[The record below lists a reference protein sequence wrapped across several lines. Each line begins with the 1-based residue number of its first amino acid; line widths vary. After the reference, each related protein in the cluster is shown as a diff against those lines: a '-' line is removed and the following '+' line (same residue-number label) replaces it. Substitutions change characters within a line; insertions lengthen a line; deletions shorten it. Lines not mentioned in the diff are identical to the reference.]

1 MKIILVSF
9 LVFAVVVSFPLAVM
23 QQIHS
28 AVDPPSNILIKDYID
43 AKIEAVTENNL
54 NRIFSRMDENTR
66 ELLRKIEDVNTKI
79 DSTSKDL
86 NAKIDSTSKDLNAK
100 IDSTSK
106 DLNAKIDNTSTK
118 MDRIDVEFQAGK
130 LAFTIVAAILSLLA
144 ASNFVVFLKEV
155 VQPFFTK

>member
-43 AKIEAVTENNL
+43 AKIEAVTEKNL

-100 IDSTSK
+100 ID
-106 DLNAKIDNTSTK
+106 NTSIK

-144 ASNFVVFLKEV
+144 ASNFGVFLKEV

>member
-1 MKIILVSF
+1 MKITLVSF
-9 LVFAVVVSFPLAVM
+9 LVLAVVVSLM
-23 QQIHS
+23 QQIH
-28 AVDPPSNILIKDYID
+28 AALDPPSNILKDYID

-66 ELLRKIEDVNTKI
+66 ELLRKIEDVNT
-79 DSTSKDL
+79 
-86 NAKIDSTSKDLNAK
+86 KIDSTSKDLNAK

>member
-9 LVFAVVVSFPLAVM
+9 LVFAVVVSFPRLLLAVM

-100 IDSTSK
+100 ID
-106 DLNAKIDNTSTK
+106 NTSTK

-144 ASNFVVFLKEV
+144 ASNFGVFLKQV

>member
-1 MKIILVSF
+1 MKITLVSL
-9 LVFAVVVSFPLAVM
+9 LVLAVVVSLM
-23 QQIHS
+23 QQIH
-28 AVDPPSNILIKDYID
+28 AALDPPSNILKDYID

-66 ELLRKIEDVNTKI
+66 ELLRKIEDVITKI

-106 DLNAKIDNTSTK
+106 DLNAKIDNISTK
-118 MDRIDVEFQAGK
+118 LDRIYVEFQAGK
-130 LAFTIVAAILSLLA
+130 LAFTIVAAFLGLLA
-144 ASNFVVFLKEV
+144 ASNFGVFLKQV

>member
-100 IDSTSK
+100 ID
-106 DLNAKIDNTSTK
+106 NTSIK

-144 ASNFVVFLKEV
+144 ASNFGVFLKEV